1 MAEKGFFGQG
11 ISTVTEEGV
20 KRSVILFL
28 ALAAFVVGVFFL
40 PKAGNAA
47 NTIKVGIVDTYSGP
61 PAGFSQDVLDGFKM
75 VVNEV
80 NAKDG
85 IRGRKIEFM
94 TRDEKFRP
102 DIGLSMAKELLLK
115 EKVDIIMG
123 TINSATALA
132 ISDLARKEKV
142 PFLCSNSRS
151 EKITGESG
159 HRYVFGIA
167 ENTIMAGRA
176 AAVALA
182 KKPYVKYWIAGDDYE
197 YGHAIA
203 DSIWNNLKAL
213 KPEVQLLGKTWWKVG
228 ESDFTPHITAIMA
241 AKPDFLIAATGG
253 SSMITF
259 AKAAKATGLADKI
272 PFYQHTAVDLGVL
285 APLGMDAPEGVYG
298 TNTYFYYYPETPA
311 NKAFAAEFKKTYGRY
326 PMMFA
331 LYGYAA
337 GRLIEKGF
345 EKAGSFDTEKFV
357 TALEGLVIDSPVGK
371 IEMRACDHQLQ
382 LPMMFGVAKKSPKFP
397 DYLIASDIVTIPYKD
412 YMPSCEEVL
421 KTRKK

>member
-1 MAEKGFFGQG
+1 M
-11 ISTVTEEGV
+11 
-20 KRSVILFL
+20 KRSVVLFS
-28 ALAAFVVGVFFL
+28 LAAALTIGFL
-40 PKAGNAA
+40 TLPHAGYAA

-61 PAGFSQDVLDGFKM
+61 PAGFSQDVLDGFKL

-80 NAKDG
+80 NAKGG
-85 IRGRKIEFM
+85 IRGRKIEFV

-132 ISDLARKEKV
+132 VSDLARKEKV

-151 EKITGESG
+151 EKITGERG

-197 YGHAIA
+197 YGHSIA
-203 DSIWNNLKAL
+203 ESVWHNLKTL
-213 KPEVQLLGKTWWKVG
+213 KPDVQLLGQTWWKVG
-228 ESDFTPHITAIMA
+228 EADFTPHITAIMS

-259 AKAAKATGLADKI
+259 AKAAKATGLASRV
-272 PFYQHTAVDLGVL
+272 PFYQHTAVDLGIL
-285 APLGMDAPEGVYG
+285 GPLGMGAPEGVYG
-298 TNTYFYYYPETPA
+298 TNPYFYYYPETPA
-311 NKAFAAEFKKTYGRY
+311 NKAFAAEFHKAYGRY

-331 LYGYAA
+331 LFGYAA

-371 IEMRACDHQLQ
+371 LEMRACDHQLQ
-382 LPMMFGVAKKSPKFP
+382 LPMMFGVAKKNPKFP
-397 DYLIASDIVTIPYKD
+397 DYLVASDIVTVPYKD
-412 YMPSCEEVL
+412 YMPTCEEVL
-421 KTRKK
+421 KARKK

>member
-1 MAEKGFFGQG
+1 MK
-11 ISTVTEEGV
+11 
-20 KRSVILFL
+20 KSVALVVI
-28 ALAAFVVGVFFL
+28 LAAFIVGVFVL
-40 PKAGNAA
+40 PQAGSAG

-61 PAGFSQDVLDGFKM
+61 PAGFSQDVLDGFKL
-75 VVNEV
+75 VVNEI
-80 NAKDG
+80 NAKGG
-85 IRGRKIEFM
+85 IRGKKIEFV

-102 DIGLSMAKELLLK
+102 DIGLNMAKELILK
-115 EKVDIIMG
+115 EKVDVIMG

-132 ISDLARKEKV
+132 ISDLARKEKL
-142 PFLCSNSRS
+142 PFFCSNSRS
-151 EKITGESG
+151 EKITGERG

-182 KKPYVKYWIAGDDYE
+182 KKPFVKYWIAGDDYE

-203 DSIWNNLKAL
+203 DSVWNNLKVL
-213 KPEVQLLGKTWWKVG
+213 RPDVQLLGKTWWKVG
-228 ESDFTPHITAIMA
+228 ESDFTPYITAIMS

-272 PFYQHTAVDLGVL
+272 PFYQHTAVDLGIL
-285 APLGMDAPEGVYG
+285 APLGMGAPEGVYG
-298 TNTYFYYYPETPA
+298 TNPYFYYYPDTPA
-311 NKAFAAEFKKTYGRY
+311 NKAFDAEFHKAYGRH

-331 LYGYAA
+331 LFGYAA
-337 GRLIEKGF
+337 GRLIEKGY

-371 IEMRACDHQLQ
+371 LEMRACDHQLQ
-382 LPMMFGVAKKSPKFP
+382 LPMMFGVAKKNPKFP
-397 DYLIASDIVTIPYKD
+397 DYLVASDIVTIPYKD

>member
-1 MAEKGFFGQG
+1 M
-11 ISTVTEEGV
+11 
-20 KRSVILFL
+20 KRSVALFL
-28 ALAAFVVGVFFL
+28 ILAAFIVGAFVL
-40 PKAGNAA
+40 PQAGYGA

-61 PAGFSQDVLDGFKM
+61 PAGFSQDVLDGFKL

-80 NAKDG
+80 NAKGG
-85 IRGRKIEFM
+85 IRGRKIEFV

-102 DIGLSMAKELLLK
+102 DIGLNMAKELLLK

-151 EKITGESG
+151 EKITGERG

-203 DSIWNNLKAL
+203 DSVWNNLKVL
-213 KPEVQLLGKTWWKVG
+213 RPDVRLMGKTWWKVG
-228 ESDFTPHITAIMA
+228 ESDFTPYITAIMSS
-241 AKPDFLIAATGG
+241 KPDFLIAATGG

-259 AKAAKATGLADKI
+259 AKAAKATGLAEKI
-272 PFYQHTAVDLGVL
+272 PFYQHTAVDLGIL
-285 APLGMDAPEGVYG
+285 GPLGMGAPEGVYG
-298 TNTYFYYYPETPA
+298 TNPYFYYYPETPA
-311 NKAFAAEFKKTYGRY
+311 NKTFAAEFKKAYGRY

-331 LYGYAA
+331 LFGYAA

-382 LPMMFGVAKKSPKFP
+382 LPMMFGVAKKNSKFP
-397 DYLIASDIVTIPYKD
+397 DYLVASDIVTIPYNE
-412 YMPSCEEVL
+412 YMPTCEEVL